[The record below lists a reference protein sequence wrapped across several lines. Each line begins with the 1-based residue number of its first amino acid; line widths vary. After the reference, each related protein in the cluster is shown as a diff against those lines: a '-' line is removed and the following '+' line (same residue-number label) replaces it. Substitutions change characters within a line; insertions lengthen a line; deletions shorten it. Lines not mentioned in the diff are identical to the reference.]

1 MAQPLTGRRKKS
13 SYILPFLFALSIA
26 LGSFLYVFRCG
37 VNPPGFFV
45 DESSIAFNA
54 YTISVNGTDES
65 GQSLPLFFKAF
76 GDYKNPVYIYLLAL
90 VFKVTGPGIL
100 AARLQSAILGVLTAL
115 LLGLLA
121 HRVSRDETRHEGVVG
136 LIMMTMAFLT
146 PWLFEMSR
154 VVLEVALYPLIV
166 VLFLV
171 CVRQASKQERW
182 RWSTVLCLSFTLA
195 LLTYSYSIGRLLA
208 PLLAFGLVLFAN
220 RERWPGI
227 IRTWAIYL
235 LTLVP
240 LIAYQREHQGALT
253 GRFRMISNSKPGDSW
268 LASVWVFVKHYLGNI
283 DPRRLFILGDPNIYQ
298 VSHLYGKPV
307 LLIATLLLLALGIG
321 LVLKNHRSD
330 SWWRFVIYATAV
342 SVVPASLT
350 VDYLHMLRLA
360 ALPVF
365 LLVLTI
371 PALVWLI
378 ESRRRNGAIAILV
391 LLTLGQGLFFQF
403 QYQRSSLNSP
413 WRRRLF
419 DADYREKIFDLALT
433 KGSKPFYV
441 SDPLNTPYIQAYWYG
456 TLNHFGPTDL
466 VRLGNDVAPPLG
478 AVVIA
483 NDESC
488 VPKDVISRDGPYMLF
503 IANQSSPRAP
513 LPDSAFRAELGVL
526 YATPEVHA
534 GGKIDLQ
541 VLVLNGSNVT
551 WPGCQHGSR
560 DFQIYLGSH
569 WLDSSEQHWTK
580 DEGRA
585 PLPTDLAPGES
596 TIIGLTLNAPTQ
608 PGEYVIELDL
618 VQEKVSWFG
627 LKGSHPTKLRLRV
640 V

>member
-1 MAQPLTGRRKKS
+1 MKRAH
-13 SYILPFLFALSIA
+13 ILPFLFALSIA
-26 LGSFLYVFRCG
+26 LGSFLYVFRCS

-54 YTISVNGTDES
+54 YTISRNGTDES
-65 GQSLPLFFKAF
+65 GKPLPLFFKAF

-100 AARLQSAILGVLTAL
+100 AARLQSAILGILTAL

-121 HRVSRDETRHEGVVG
+121 HRVSRDKTRQAGVVG
-136 LIMMTMAFLT
+136 LILMTMAFLT

-166 VLFLV
+166 VLFLF
-171 CVRQASKQERW
+171 CVRQASKQEHW

-208 PLLAFGLVLFAN
+208 PLFAFGLIVLAT

-227 IRTWAIYL
+227 LRTWAIYL
-235 LTLVP
+235 LTLIP
-240 LIAYQREHQGALT
+240 LIAYQREHPGALT

-298 VSHLYGKPV
+298 VSHLYGKPM
-307 LLIATLLLLALGIG
+307 LLIATLLLLAVGIC

-330 SWWRFVIYATAV
+330 PWWWFVIYATAV

-371 PALVWLI
+371 PALVWLV
-378 ESRRRNGAIAILV
+378 ESRRIIRNGAIAILV
-391 LLTLGQGLFFQF
+391 LLILGQGLVF
-403 QYQRSSLNSP
+403 QYQYQNSLNSP

-419 DADYREKIFDLALT
+419 DADYRDKIFDLALS

-466 VRLGNDVAPPLG
+466 VRLGNDSAPPPG
-478 AVVIA
+478 AMVIA

-488 VPKDVISRDGPYMLF
+488 VPKDVISRDGPYVLF
-503 IANQSSPRAP
+503 IANQSTSRTP
-513 LPDSAFRAELGVL
+513 LPDSAFHAELSPVE
-526 YATPEVHA
+526 APAKIRA
-534 GGKIDLQ
+534 GYKIELQ
-541 VLVLNGSNVT
+541 VLVKNGSNVT

-569 WLDSSEQHWTK
+569 WLDSNDHWAK
-580 DEGRA
+580 DEGRS
-585 PLPTDLAPGES
+585 PLPTDLAPGQ
-596 TIIGLTLNAPTQ
+596 TTTIGLTLNAPTQ

-627 LKGSHPTKLRLRV
+627 LKGSHPKRLRIRV
-640 V
+640 E